1 MRKLA
6 MFGGTFNP
14 IHNAHI
20 GLARAFADSLGLDAV
35 LLIPTRVPPH
45 KAAPDIA
52 PGEDRLAMCR
62 LAAEED
68 GRFAVSDLELRRAG
82 PSYSADTLKALQSIY
97 PDASLY
103 FIMGADMF
111 LTVQNWVRPQEIYAR
126 AVLCSAPREDV
137 SLAALERHGEFLR
150 AQGARTALLDLPLM
164 PYSSPGVRA
173 ALREGKSIEQMVP
186 PQVAR
191 YLESHSLYRK

>member
-35 LLIPTRVPPH
+35 LLIPTRP
-45 KAAPDIA
+45 APQGSA
-52 PGEDRLAMCR
+52 GHRPGEDRLAMCR

-126 AVLCSAPREDV
+126 AVLCSAPRGRFPRRAG
-137 SLAALERHGEFLR
+137 AARGIPPGAGR
-150 AQGARTALLDLPLM
+150 AHRSLDLPLM
-164 PYSSPGVRA
+164 PYSSTGCAPP
-173 ALREGKSIEQMVP
+173 LREGK
-186 PQVAR
+186 
-191 YLESHSLYRK
+191 Y